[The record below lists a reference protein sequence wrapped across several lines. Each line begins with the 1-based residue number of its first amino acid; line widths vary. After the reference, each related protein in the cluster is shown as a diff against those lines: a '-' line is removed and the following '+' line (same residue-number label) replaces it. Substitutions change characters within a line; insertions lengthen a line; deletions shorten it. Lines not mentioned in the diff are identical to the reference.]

1 MDKRADWLRLTQKKE
16 AINFRLGRDQLTGPD
31 EMILKKTQINRIQ
44 KAMSKG
50 VGIDL
55 IQIGSLFSA
64 LIPLPI
70 SMGPTKAKTL
80 G

>member
-44 KAMSKG
+44 KA
-50 VGIDL
+50 
-55 IQIGSLFSA
+55 
-64 LIPLPI
+64 I
-70 SMGPTKAKTL
+70 STL
-80 G
+80 NNNARKPYNLGG